1 MEPRNLFLCKHFF
14 SNLSVNI
21 FSESFCQWSFKKNR
35 HWYFLPC
42 ENSQSLQPSFERNVH
57 RSELDSENF
66 HRLRKSTAVLRSRRG
81 RRCCRR
87 RWNFASHGRTSKK
100 EASKSQKEVFKE
112 FCLIQLFFKCNQ
124 QNRNVFFCI
133 MYSNSVSHKKKVSVS
148 FVYLI
153 KGQFFNN
160 FKTRFTSLIYKDSC
174 NFSLLFISSRT

>member
-1 MEPRNLFLCKHFF
+1 MK
-14 SNLSVNI
+14 V
-21 FSESFCQWSFKKNR
+21 
-35 HWYFLPC
+35 
-42 ENSQSLQPSFERNVH
+42 
-57 RSELDSENF
+57 
-66 HRLRKSTAVLRSRRG
+66 
-81 RRCCRR
+81 
-87 RWNFASHGRTSKK
+87 FASDHLKKIVIDIFYHVKTARVCNLLSKGTYTGANSTPRTFIDFENRPPSSDRVAVDVVVGVVEISPVMVERQEKK
-100 EASKSQKEVFKE
+100 RQKVKKKVFKE
-112 FCLIQLFFKCNQ
+112 FCLILQIL